1 MKIALFSDD
10 DLDVSVGL
18 DLLLTKYAE
27 QSPEVL
33 FPAKVNQ
40 DDFTQS
46 IIRKCLENSVK
57 VTMYFENAAGLDHLL
72 KQTDDFV
79 LCEDPVQEVLRQL
92 SLGDAVGLVW
102 TDSLEDH
109 LILHNV
115 EDLALD
121 VWDVTDGID
130 AIEMGDDPFIGMDPD
145 DLHAGMHKA
154 IDVFVDM
161 MSAYIASTVMDSLG
175 QAVMEHLLDQQTKK
189 DIRPFDDTE

>member
-18 DLLLTKYAE
+18 DLLITKYAE
-27 QSPEVL
+27 QSPEVI

-40 DDFTQS
+40 DDYTQS

-57 VTMYFENAAGLDHLL
+57 VTMYFKNAEGLDHLL
-72 KQTDDFV
+72 KQTDDFI

-92 SLGDAVGLVW
+92 TLGDAVGIVW
-102 TDSLEDH
+102 TDSLTDH
-109 LILHNV
+109 LVVHNV

-121 VWDVTDGID
+121 IWDITDGID
-130 AIEMGDDPFIGMDPD
+130 SIEMDDDPFIGMNPD

-154 IDVFVDM
+154 MDVFIDM
-161 MSAYIASTVMDSLG
+161 MAAYIASTVMDSLG
-175 QAVMEHLLDQQTKK
+175 QAVMEHLLDQEDKK
-189 DIRPFDDTE
+189 DISPFDEQE

>member
-18 DLLLTKYAE
+18 DLLITKYAE
-27 QSPEVL
+27 QSPEVI

-40 DDFTQS
+40 DDYTQS

-57 VTMYFENAAGLDHLL
+57 VTMYFKNAEGLDHLL
-72 KQTDDFV
+72 KQTDDFI

-92 SLGDAVGLVW
+92 TLGDAVGIVW
-102 TDSLEDH
+102 TDSLTDH
-109 LILHNV
+109 LVVHNV

-121 VWDVTDGID
+121 IWDITDGID
-130 AIEMGDDPFIGMDPD
+130 FIEMDDDPFIGMNPD

-154 IDVFVDM
+154 MDVFIDM
-161 MSAYIASTVMDSLG
+161 MAAYIASTVMDSLG
-175 QAVMEHLLDQQTKK
+175 QAVMEHLLDQEDKK
-189 DIRPFDDTE
+189 DISPFDEQE